1 LFTHLRIIGTLTI
14 VQGMFY
20 LPFAL
25 QYFLGFKSAS
35 AGGIWFILQSLMG
48 VALCSKELLS
58 NKKLVK
64 SLLIGNLIYQ
74 MIWIILLLDHL
85 AIVRERIFHFLPYSL
100 HIILVIFIGLY
111 FLRFHKKPRTSM
123 LN

>member
-1 LFTHLRIIGTLTI
+1 
-14 VQGMFY
+14 MFY

-25 QYFLGFKSAS
+25 QYFLGFESAS
-35 AGGIWFILQSLMG
+35 TGGIWFILQSLIG

-58 NKKLVK
+58 NNKLVK

-100 HIILVIFIGLY
+100 HIILVVFIGLY